1 LIVWK
6 KSGRDEFIMAK
17 SLVIVESPAKARTI
31 NKYLGRGFTVL
42 ASVGHIKDLPKSKLG
57 VDIENGFEPSYVRI
71 KAKQKTIRELKSAA
85 KTAEVIYLAPD
96 PDREGE
102 AIAWHIAEEI
112 DKDRKKTRR
121 VLFNEI
127 TKGAIKAAI
136 EQPTDLDLKKYEAQ
150 QARRILDRLVGY
162 QVSPVLWKKVRRG
175 LSAGRVQSVA
185 VRLVCDREA
194 EINAFKA
201 VEYWH
206 VDALLES
213 SAGEKFSARL
223 AKKDGKKLVPA
234 TEAEA
239 AAVVTDLKAL
249 ALIVGRVQKKEV
261 KRNPLP
267 PFTTSQLQ
275 QDASRK
281 FGFSAKR
288 TMMIAQQLYE
298 GVELGSA
305 GPVGLVTYIRT
316 DSTRLAST
324 AVTAVREFIENTYGK
339 EFLPAKANVY
349 KKKKGKTKAQDA
361 HEAIRPTS
369 MEYTPE
375 SVKGMLD
382 AAQWKLYSLIWKRF
396 VACQMA
402 PAIMDQTR
410 VEIKGGPYILTAS
423 GSVMKFAGFTR
434 VYEVGLD
441 NVANDKDKGKGK
453 GKGKEKSALLPPL
466 EEGEKTTLLEVIP
479 SQHFTQPPPR
489 FTEATLVK
497 ELEENGI
504 GRPSTYA
511 TILSTIQDRGY
522 VEKEEKRLHPTELG
536 TLVNGLLVESFPEIL
551 DAEFTAHMEEELD
564 MIEEGTLPWR
574 SLMTEFYGPFRK
586 RLEKAE
592 VEMKSVKEDVTAT
605 DIICDKCSKP
615 MVIKWGRRGKFL
627 ACTGYPECKNTGDF
641 TTDESGAVKVAERTT
656 ETDEKCPKCGS
667 PMAIKSG
674 RFGRFLAC
682 TKYPDCKSTLPYS
695 TGVSCPEEG
704 CEGSLVER
712 RTKKGRI
719 FYGCSKYPACK
730 HATWKLPEK

>member
-1 LIVWK
+1 
-6 KSGRDEFIMAK
+6 MAK
-17 SLVIVESPAKARTI
+17 SLVIVESPAKAKTI
-31 NKYLGRGFTVL
+31 NRYLGTGFTVL
-42 ASVGHIKDLPKSKLG
+42 ASVGHIKDLPKSGLG
-57 VDIENGFEPSYVRI
+57 VDIENGFEPTYERI

-85 KTAEVIYLAPD
+85 KKADLIYLAPD

-102 AIAWHIAEEI
+102 AIAWHIAEEV
-112 DKDRKKTRR
+112 DKEGKKTRR

-127 TKGAIKAAI
+127 TKDAIRAAI
-136 EQPTDLDLKKYEAQ
+136 AKPIALDRKKYEAQ

-162 QVSPVLWKKVRRG
+162 QVSPVLWKKVRMG

-185 VRLVCDREA
+185 VRLICDREA
-194 EINAFKA
+194 EINAFKS

-206 VDALLES
+206 VDVSFES
-213 SAGEKFSARL
+213 ERGEEFTARL

-234 TEAEA
+234 TEAETK
-239 AAVVTDLKAL
+239 AVVGELKGLKYVVAG
-249 ALIVGRVQKKEV
+249 VEKKEV

-267 PFTTSQLQ
+267 PFTTSKLQ

-288 TMMIAQQLYE
+288 TMMLAQQLYE
-298 GVELGSA
+298 GVELGSE

-316 DSTRLAST
+316 DSMRLAAS
-324 AVTAVREFIENTYGK
+324 AVTAARGYIESEYGK
-339 EFLPAKANVY
+339 EYLPPKANVY
-349 KKKKGKTKAQDA
+349 KKKKGKSKTQDA

-369 MEYTPE
+369 MQYTPR
-375 SVKGMLD
+375 SLKGKLD
-382 AAQWKLYSLIWKRF
+382 PAQWKLYDLIWKRF

-410 VEIKGGPYILTAS
+410 VEIGGGAYTLTTA
-423 GSVMKFAGFTR
+423 GSVMKFPGFTR

-441 NVANDKDKGKGK
+441 NVDKDKEDAKGK
-453 GKGKEKSALLPPL
+453 SKSALLPPL
-466 EEGEKTTLLEVIP
+466 NKGEKTALKKIDP

-497 ELEENGI
+497 ELEEKGI

-511 TILSTIQDRGY
+511 TILSTVQDRGY
-522 VEKEEKRLHPTELG
+522 VEKVERRLHPTELG

-551 DAEFTAHMEEELD
+551 NAEFTAHMEEELD
-564 MIEEGTLPWR
+564 RIEEGKVPWR
-574 SLMTEFYGPFRK
+574 ELMAEFYGPFSK
-586 RLEKAE
+586 RLEKAK
-592 VEMKSVKEDVTAT
+592 VEMKSVKEEVTPT
-605 DIICDKCSKP
+605 ELVCEKCSKP

-641 TTDESGAVKVAERTT
+641 TTDESGKVQVAERVS
-656 ETDEKCPKCGS
+656 ETDEKCPKCSS
-667 PMAIKSG
+667 PMIIKSG

-682 TKYPDCKSTLPYS
+682 SKYPECKSTLPYS

-704 CEGSLVER
+704 CEGTLVER
-712 RTKKGRI
+712 RTKKGRV

-730 HATWKLPEK
+730 HATWKLPKK

>member
-1 LIVWK
+1 M
-6 KSGRDEFIMAK
+6 GK

-31 NKYLGRGFTVL
+31 NKYLGSGFTVL

-57 VDIENGFEPSYVRI
+57 VDIDNGFEPSYVKI
-71 KAKQKTIRELKSAA
+71 KAKQKIIRELKSAA
-85 KTAEVIYLAPD
+85 KDADKIYLAPD

-112 DKDRKKTRR
+112 DKDRKKTQR

-127 TKGAIKAAI
+127 TKGAIQAAI
-136 EQPTDLDLKKYEAQ
+136 AKPTDLDLKKYEAQ

-162 QVSPVLWKKVRRG
+162 QVSPVLWKKVRMG

-194 EINAFKA
+194 EINVFKS

-206 VDALLES
+206 VDTLLES
-213 SAGEKFSARL
+213 AKGDKFSARL

-239 AAVVTDLKAL
+239 NAVVTDLKAL
-249 ALIVGRVQKKEV
+249 DFSIGKVDKKEV
-261 KRNPLP
+261 KRNPLA
-267 PFTTSQLQ
+267 PFTTSKLQ

-316 DSTRLAST
+316 DSTRLAPS
-324 AVTAVREFIENTYGK
+324 AVEAVREYIGSTYGK
-339 EFLPAKANVY
+339 EYLPAKPNVY
-349 KKKKGKTKAQDA
+349 KKKKGKSKTQDA

-375 SVKGMLD
+375 SLKGMLD
-382 AAQWKLYSLIWKRF
+382 AAQLKLYSLIWKRF

-410 VEIKGGPYILTAS
+410 VEIHGGTYILTTS
-423 GSVMKFAGFTR
+423 GSVMKFPGFTR

-441 NVANDKDKGKGK
+441 NVVKDNDKDG
-453 GKGKEKSALLPPL
+453 GKEKSGLLPPL
-466 EEGEKTTLLEVIP
+466 EKGEKTTLLEVLP

-522 VEKEEKRLHPTELG
+522 VEKVEKKLHPTELG

-574 SLMTEFYGPFRK
+574 ELMTEFYGPFSK
-586 RLEKAE
+586 RLEKAK
-592 VEMKSVKEDVTAT
+592 VEMKSVKEEVTAT

-627 ACTGYPECKNTGDF
+627 ACTGYPECKSTSDF
-641 TTDESGAVKVAERTT
+641 TTDESGAVKVAENTA
-656 ETDEKCPKCGS
+656 ETDEKCPKCES
-667 PMAIKSG
+667 PMVIKSG

-682 TKYPDCKSTLPYS
+682 SKYPECKSTLPYS

-704 CEGSLVER
+704 CEGTLVER
-712 RTKKGRI
+712 RTKKGRT
-719 FYGCSKYPACK
+719 FYGCSKYPDCK
-730 HATWKLPEK
+730 HATWKLPSK

>member
-1 LIVWK
+1 
-6 KSGRDEFIMAK
+6 MAK
-17 SLVIVESPAKARTI
+17 SLVVVESPAKAKTI

-57 VDIENGFEPSYVRI
+57 VDIENNFEPSYVRI

-85 KTAEVIYLAPD
+85 KKADIIYLAPD

-127 TKGAIKAAI
+127 TKTAIQTAI
-136 EQPTDLDLKKYEAQ
+136 ANPTDLDLKKYEAQ

-162 QVSPVLWKKVRRG
+162 QVSPVLWEKVRRG

-185 VRLVCDREA
+185 VRLICDREA
-194 EINAFKA
+194 EIKAFVS
-201 VEYWH
+201 VEYWY

-213 SAGEKFSARL
+213 VRGDKFSARL
-223 AKKDGKKLVPA
+223 AKKDGKKLLPG

-239 AAVVTDLKAL
+239 SAVVAELKTL
-249 ALIVGRVQKKEV
+249 QLVIGKVERKEV
-261 KRNPLP
+261 RRNPLA
-267 PFTTSQLQ
+267 PFTTSKLQ

-298 GVELGSA
+298 GVELGGA

-316 DSTRLAST
+316 DSTRLASS
-324 AVTAVREFIENTYGK
+324 AVTAVREYIGKEYGQ
-339 EFLPAKANVY
+339 EFLPVKANVY
-349 KKKKGKTKAQDA
+349 KKKKGKSKTQDA

-375 SVKGMLD
+375 SVKSMLAPD
-382 AAQWKLYSLIWKRF
+382 QLKLYGLIWKRF

-410 VEIKGGPYILTAS
+410 VEVVGGPYILTAS
-423 GSVMKFAGFTR
+423 GSVMKFPGFTR

-441 NVANDKDKGKGK
+441 NVSKDKDKPTGKSG
-453 GKGKEKSALLPPL
+453 LLPHL
-466 EEGEKTTLLEVIP
+466 EKGEETSLLDVVP

-522 VEKEEKRLHPTELG
+522 VEKEEKKLCPTELG

-564 MIEEGTLPWR
+564 MVEEGTRPWR
-574 SLMTEFYGPFRK
+574 ELMAEFYAPFSK
-586 RLEKAE
+586 RLEKAR
-592 VEMKSVKEDVTAT
+592 VEMKSVKADVTPT
-605 DIICDKCSKP
+605 DIICEKCSKP

-641 TTDESGAVKVAERTT
+641 TTDESGAVKVAERSA
-656 ETDEKCPKCGS
+656 ETDEKCPKCSS
-667 PMAIKSG
+667 PMVIKSG

-682 TKYPDCKSTLPYS
+682 SKYPDCKSTLPYS
-695 TGVSCPEEG
+695 TGVSCPEDG
-704 CEGSLVER
+704 CGGTLVER

-719 FYGCSKYPACK
+719 FYGCSKYPECK
-730 HATWKLPEK
+730 HATWKLPKK

>member
-1 LIVWK
+1 M
-6 KSGRDEFIMAK
+6 GK

-57 VDIENGFEPSYVRI
+57 VDIENGFEPSYVKI
-71 KAKQKTIRELKSAA
+71 KAKQKTIRDLKKAA
-85 KTAEVIYLAPD
+85 KDADTIYLAPD

-102 AIAWHIAEEI
+102 AIAWHIAEEV

-136 EQPTDLDLKKYEAQ
+136 ASPTELDLKKYEAQ

-162 QVSPVLWKKVRRG
+162 QVSPVLWKKVRMG

-194 EINAFKA
+194 EINAFKS
-201 VEYWH
+201 VEYWY

-213 SAGEKFSARL
+213 AGGDNFTARL
-223 AKKDGKKLVPA
+223 AKKEGKKLLPA

-239 AAVVTDLKAL
+239 GAVVTDLKTL
-249 ALIVGRVQKKEV
+249 DLTIGKVEKKEV

-267 PFTTSQLQ
+267 PFTTSKLQ

-281 FGFSAKR
+281 FSFSAKR
-288 TMMIAQQLYE
+288 TMAIAQQLYE

-305 GPVGLVTYIRT
+305 GPVGLITYIRT
-316 DSTRLAST
+316 DSTRLAPS
-324 AVTAVREFIENTYGK
+324 AVTAVREFIEREYGK
-339 EFLPAKANVY
+339 EFLPATANVY
-349 KKKKGKTKAQDA
+349 KKKKGKAKTQDA

-375 SVKGMLD
+375 SLKGMLD
-382 AAQWKLYSLIWKRF
+382 APQLKLYSLIWKRF

-410 VEIKGGPYILTAS
+410 VEVHGGPYILTAS
-423 GSVMKFAGFTR
+423 GSVMKFPGFTR

-441 NVANDKDKGKGK
+441 NVAKDKDKDD
-453 GKGKEKSALLPPL
+453 GKEKSGLLPRL
-466 EEGEKTTLLEVIP
+466 EKGEKADLLEVIP

-511 TILSTIQDRGY
+511 TIISTIQDRGY
-522 VEKEEKRLHPTELG
+522 VEKVERRLGPTELG

-564 MIEEGTLPWR
+564 MVEEGTRPWR
-574 SLMTEFYGPFRK
+574 ELMAEFYGPFSK
-586 RLEKAE
+586 RLETAR
-592 VEMKSVKEDVTAT
+592 VEMKSVKEDVTPT
-605 DIICDKCSKP
+605 DIICEKCSKP

-641 TTDESGAVKVAERTT
+641 TTDESGAVKVAEKTA
-656 ETDEKCPKCGS
+656 ETDEKCPKCSS
-667 PMAIKSG
+667 PMVIKSG

-682 TKYPDCKSTLPYS
+682 SKYPDCKSTLPYS
-695 TGVSCPEEG
+695 TGVSCPEDG
-704 CEGSLVER
+704 CEGTLVER
-712 RTKKGRI
+712 RTKKGRV

>member
-1 LIVWK
+1 M
-6 KSGRDEFIMAK
+6 GK

-42 ASVGHIKDLPKSKLG
+42 ASVGHIKDLPKSALG

-85 KTAEVIYLAPD
+85 KEAETIYLAPD

-112 DKDRKKTRR
+112 DKDGVKTRR

-127 TKGAIKAAI
+127 TKDAIKAAI
-136 EQPTDLDLKKYEAQ
+136 AKPIDLDRKKYEAQ
-150 QARRILDRLVGY
+150 QARRILDRIVGY
-162 QVSPVLWKKVRRG
+162 QVSPVLWKKVRMG

-185 VRLVCDREA
+185 VRLICEREA
-194 EINAFKA
+194 EINAFKT

-206 VDALLES
+206 IDVLFQ
-213 SAGEKFSARL
+213 SAGGDEFTARL

-234 TEAEA
+234 TKTESEGIVAELRELQYKIA
-239 AAVVTDLKAL
+239 GVE
-249 ALIVGRVQKKEV
+249 KKEV
-261 KRNPLP
+261 RRNPLP
-267 PFTTSQLQ
+267 PFTTSKLQ

-281 FGFSAKR
+281 FGFTAKR

-316 DSTRLAST
+316 DSTRLADS
-324 AVTAVREFIENTYGK
+324 AVTAVRGFIEKEYGK
-339 EFLPAKANVY
+339 EYLPAKANVY
-349 KKKKGKTKAQDA
+349 KKKKGKSKTQDA

-369 MEYTPE
+369 MEYRPDSIKSLLT
-375 SVKGMLD
+375 LD
-382 AAQWKLYSLIWKRF
+382 QWKLYGLIWKRF

-410 VEIKGGPYILTAS
+410 VEITGGTYTLTTS
-423 GSVMKFAGFTR
+423 GSVMKFPGFTR
-434 VYEVGLD
+434 VYEVS
-441 NVANDKDKGKGK
+441 VETAEKASDKDKENEKAKGK
-453 GKGKEKSALLPPL
+453 GKSALLPPINKG
-466 EEGEKTTLLEVIP
+466 EEVGLLDIDP

-522 VEKEEKRLHPTELG
+522 VEKEERRLHPTELG

-551 DAEFTAHMEEELD
+551 NAEFTAHMEEELD
-564 MIEEGTLPWR
+564 MVEEGKVKWR
-574 SLMTEFYGPFRK
+574 ELMAEFYTPFSK
-586 RLEKAE
+586 RLEKAK
-592 VEMKSVKEDVTAT
+592 VEMRSVKEDVTPT
-605 DIICDKCSKP
+605 DLLCEKCSKP

-641 TTDESGAVKVAERTT
+641 TTDESGAVKKADKTA
-656 ETDEKCPKCGS
+656 ETDEKCPKCES
-667 PMAIKSG
+667 PMVIKSG

-682 TKYPDCKSTLPYS
+682 SKYPDCKSTLPYS
-695 TGVSCPEEG
+695 TGVDCPEEG
-704 CEGSLVER
+704 CGGTLVER
-712 RTKKGRI
+712 RTKKGRV
-719 FYGCSKYPACK
+719 FYGCSKYPDCK
-730 HATWKLPEK
+730 HATWKLPKK

>member
-1 LIVWK
+1 
-6 KSGRDEFIMAK
+6 MAK
-17 SLVIVESPAKARTI
+17 SLVVVESPAKAKTI

-57 VDIENGFEPSYVRI
+57 VDIENNFEPSYVRI

-85 KTAEVIYLAPD
+85 KKADVIYLAPD

-127 TKGAIKAAI
+127 TKGAIQAAI
-136 EQPTDLDLKKYEAQ
+136 ANPTDLDLKKYEAQ

-162 QVSPVLWKKVRRG
+162 QVSPVLWEKVRRG

-185 VRLVCDREA
+185 VRLICDREA
-194 EINAFKA
+194 EIKAFVS
-201 VEYWH
+201 VEYWY

-213 SAGEKFSARL
+213 AKGDKFSARL
-223 AKKDGKKLVPA
+223 AKKDGKKLLPG

-239 AAVVTDLKAL
+239 GAVVADLKTL
-249 ALIVGRVQKKEV
+249 QLVIGKVERKEV
-261 KRNPLP
+261 RRNPLA
-267 PFTTSQLQ
+267 PFTTSKLQ

-298 GVELGSA
+298 GVELGGA

-316 DSTRLAST
+316 DSTRLASS
-324 AVTAVREFIENTYGK
+324 AVDAVREYIGKEYGK

-349 KKKKGKTKAQDA
+349 KKKKGKTKTQDA

-375 SVKGMLD
+375 SVKSMLAPD
-382 AAQWKLYSLIWKRF
+382 QLKLYGLIWKRF

-410 VEIKGGPYILTAS
+410 VEVVGGPYILTAS
-423 GSVMKFAGFTR
+423 GSVMKFPGFTR

-441 NVANDKDKGKGK
+441 NVSKDKDGDKATGKSG
-453 GKGKEKSALLPPL
+453 LLPPL
-466 EEGEKTTLLEVIP
+466 EKGEETSLLDVIP

-497 ELEENGI
+497 ELEEKGI

-522 VEKEEKRLHPTELG
+522 VEKEEKKLGPTELG

-564 MIEEGTLPWR
+564 MVEEGTRSWR
-574 SLMTEFYGPFRK
+574 ELMAEFYAPFSK
-586 RLEKAE
+586 RLEKAK
-592 VEMKSVKEDVTAT
+592 VEMKSVKADVTPT

-641 TTDESGAVKVAERTT
+641 TTDESGAVKVAERSA
-656 ETDEKCPKCGS
+656 ETDEKCPKCSS
-667 PMAIKSG
+667 PMVIKSG

-682 TKYPDCKSTLPYS
+682 SKYPDCKSTLPYS

-704 CEGSLVER
+704 CEGTLVER
-712 RTKKGRI
+712 RTKKGRV

-730 HATWKLPEK
+730 HATWKLPKK

>member
-1 LIVWK
+1 M
-6 KSGRDEFIMAK
+6 GK

-31 NKYLGRGFTVL
+31 NKYLGRGYEVL

-57 VDIENGFEPSYVRI
+57 VDIEHGFEPTYVRI
-71 KAKQKTIRELKSAA
+71 KAKQKTIRELKDAA
-85 KTAEVIYLAPD
+85 KKADVIYLAPD

-112 DKDRKKTRR
+112 DRERKKTRR

-127 TKGAIKAAI
+127 TKDAIKAAI
-136 EQPTDLDLKKYEAQ
+136 ARPTDLDTKKYEAQ

-162 QVSPVLWKKVRRG
+162 QVSPVLWSKVRRG

-194 EINAFKA
+194 EIKAFKS
-201 VEYWH
+201 VEYWY
-206 VDALLES
+206 VDALFES
-213 SAGEKFSARL
+213 SRGEKFSARL
-223 AKKDGKKLVPA
+223 AKKDGKKILPS
-234 TEAEA
+234 TGDEA
-239 AAVVTDLKAL
+239 AEVVEDLKTL
-249 ALIVGRVQKKEV
+249 SFIIGKVDKKEV

-267 PFTTSQLQ
+267 PFTTSKLQ

-281 FGFSAKR
+281 FGFSAKK

-316 DSTRLAST
+316 DSTRLAPS
-324 AVTAVREFIENTYGK
+324 AVEAVRGYIEKTYGGGY
-339 EFLPAKANVY
+339 LPSKPVVY
-349 KKKKGKTKAQDA
+349 RKKKGKSKTQDA

-375 SVKGMLD
+375 SVKGMLTPD
-382 AAQWKLYSLIWKRF
+382 QWKLYGLIWKRF

-410 VEIKGGPYILTAS
+410 VEVEGGAYTLTAS
-423 GSVMKFAGFTR
+423 GSVMKFPGFTR

-441 NVANDKDKGKGK
+441 NVEKDGGKGRE
-453 GKGKEKSALLPPL
+453 GEKSGLLPPL
-466 EEGEKTTLLEVIP
+466 QKGEKTDLLEITP

-497 ELEENGI
+497 ELEEKGI

-522 VEKEEKRLHPTELG
+522 VEKEARRLWPTELG
-536 TLVNGLLVESFPEIL
+536 VLVNSLLVESFPEIL

-564 MIEEGTLPWR
+564 MIEDGKLQWR
-574 SLMTEFYGPFRK
+574 DLMEEFYTPFSK
-586 RLEKAE
+586 RLETAR
-592 VEMKSVKEDVTAT
+592 VEMKSVKADVTPT
-605 DIICDKCSKP
+605 DIICDKCGKP

-641 TTDESGAVKVAERTT
+641 MTDETGAVRVAERTD
-656 ETDEKCPKCGS
+656 ETDEKCPECSS
-667 PMAIKSG
+667 PMVIKSG

-682 TKYPDCKSTLPYS
+682 SRYPECKKTMPYS
-695 TGVSCPEEG
+695 TGVKCPEEG
-704 CEGSLVER
+704 CEGVLVER
-712 RTKKGRI
+712 RTKKGRV

>member
-1 LIVWK
+1 M
-6 KSGRDEFIMAK
+6 GK

-31 NKYLGRGFTVL
+31 NKYLGRDYTVL

-57 VDIENGFEPSYVRI
+57 VDIEHGFEPSYVRI

-85 KTAEVIYLAPD
+85 KKADVIYLAPD

-127 TKGAIKAAI
+127 TKDAIREAI
-136 EQPTDLDLKKYEAQ
+136 AHPTDLDEKKFEAQ

-194 EINAFKA
+194 EIEAFKS

-206 VDALLES
+206 VDALFETPR
-213 SAGEKFSARL
+213 GDTFSARL
-223 AKKDGKKLVPA
+223 AKKDGKKLVPG

-239 AAVVTDLKAL
+239 TAVVEDLRGLDFIIGK
-249 ALIVGRVQKKEV
+249 VERKEV

-267 PFTTSQLQ
+267 PFTTSKLQ
-275 QDASRK
+275 QEASRRL
-281 FGFSAKR
+281 GFSAKK

-298 GVELGSA
+298 GVELGAA

-316 DSTRLAST
+316 DSTRLAPS
-324 AVTAVREFIENTYGK
+324 AVKAVRAYIEKKYGPQY
-339 EFLPAKANVY
+339 LPPRPMVY
-349 KKKKGKTKAQDA
+349 RKKKGKSKTQDA

-375 SVKGMLD
+375 SIKGMLTPD
-382 AAQWKLYSLIWKRF
+382 QWRLYSLIWKRF

-402 PAIMDQTR
+402 PAILDQTR
-410 VEIKGGPYILTAS
+410 VEVKGGPYTLTAS
-423 GSVMKFAGFTR
+423 GSVMKFPGFTR
-434 VYEVGLD
+434 VYEVAVDEAGK
-441 NVANDKDKGKGK
+441 KDS
-453 GKGKEKSALLPPL
+453 KEEEEGREKKSALLPPL
-466 EEGEKTTLLEVIP
+466 DEGESLKLEEIIP

-489 FTEATLVK
+489 YTEATLVK
-497 ELEENGI
+497 ELEEKGI

-522 VEKEEKRLHPTELG
+522 VEKEARRLRPTELG
-536 TLVNGLLVESFPEIL
+536 KLVNELLVQCFPEIL

-564 MIEEGTLPWR
+564 MIEEGRLQWR
-574 SLMTEFYGPFRK
+574 DLMKEFYDPFSK
-586 RLEKAE
+586 RLETAK
-592 VEMKSVKEDVTAT
+592 VEMKSVKEDVTPT
-605 DIICDKCSKP
+605 DIICDKCGKP

-627 ACTGYPECKNTGDF
+627 ACTGYPECTNTGDF
-641 TTDESGAVKVAERTT
+641 TTDESGAVKVAERRD
-656 ETDEKCPKCGS
+656 ETDEKCPECSS
-667 PMAIKSG
+667 PMVIKSG

-682 TKYPDCKSTLPYS
+682 SRYPECKKTMPYS
-695 TGVSCPEEG
+695 TGVACPEDG
-704 CEGSLVER
+704 CGGVLVER
-712 RTKKGRI
+712 RTKKGRV
-719 FYGCSKYPACK
+719 FFGCSKYPACK

>member
-1 LIVWK
+1 M
-6 KSGRDEFIMAK
+6 GK

-42 ASVGHIKDLPKSKLG
+42 ASVGHIKDLPKSALG

-85 KTAEVIYLAPD
+85 RDAEAIYLAPD

-102 AIAWHIAEEI
+102 AIAWHIAEEV

-127 TKGAIKAAI
+127 TKDAIQAAIKSP
-136 EQPTDLDLKKYEAQ
+136 QDLDLKKYEAQ

-162 QVSPVLWKKVRRG
+162 QVSPVLWKKVRMG

-185 VRLVCDREA
+185 VRLICDREA
-194 EINAFKA
+194 EIKAFKS

-213 SAGEKFSARL
+213 LRGDKFSARL

-234 TEAEA
+234 SEAEA
-239 AAVVTDLKAL
+239 AEVVSDLKAL
-249 ALIVGRVQKKEV
+249 ELTVGRVAKKEV

-267 PFTTSQLQ
+267 PFTTSKLQ

-288 TMMIAQQLYE
+288 TMVIAQQLYE

-316 DSTRLAST
+316 DSTRIADS
-324 AVTAVREFIENTYGK
+324 AVKAVREFIEKEYGK
-339 EFLPAKANVY
+339 EFLPASANVFT
-349 KKKKGKTKAQDA
+349 KKKGKTKTQDA

-369 MEYTPE
+369 MEYSPE
-375 SVKGMLD
+375 SIKKMLTPD
-382 AAQWKLYSLIWKRF
+382 QWKLYSLIWKRF

-410 VEIKGGPYILTAS
+410 VEIHGGPYILTTS
-423 GSVMKFAGFTR
+423 GSVMKFPGFTR

-441 NVANDKDKGKGK
+441 NVGKDKEDRIAPSSDKAG
-453 GKGKEKSALLPPL
+453 LLPAL
-466 EEGEKTTLLEVIP
+466 NKGEAAKLLELNP

-511 TILSTIQDRGY
+511 TIISTIQDRGY
-522 VEKEEKRLHPTELG
+522 VEKEERKLAPTELG

-564 MIEEGTLPWR
+564 MIEEGKVPWR
-574 SLMTEFYGPFRK
+574 SLMEEFYTPFSK
-586 RLEKAE
+586 RLEKAR
-592 VEMKSVKEDVTAT
+592 VEMKSVKEEVTPT
-605 DIICDKCSKP
+605 ELVCEKCSKP

-641 TTDESGAVKVAERTT
+641 TTDESGAVKVAERAS
-656 ETDEKCPKCGS
+656 ETDEKCPKCAS
-667 PMAIKSG
+667 PMVIKSG

-682 TKYPDCKSTLPYS
+682 SKYPDCKSTLPYS
-695 TGVSCPEEG
+695 TGVSCPEDG
-704 CEGSLVER
+704 CGGTLVER
-712 RTKKGRI
+712 RTKKGRT
-719 FYGCSKYPACK
+719 FYGCSRYPDCK
-730 HATWKLPEK
+730 HATWKLPKKQV

>member
-1 LIVWK
+1 M
-6 KSGRDEFIMAK
+6 GK

-31 NKYLGRGFTVL
+31 NKYLGPGFTVL
-42 ASVGHIKDLPKSKLG
+42 ASVGHIKDLPKSALG

-85 KTAEVIYLAPD
+85 KEADTIYLAPD

-112 DKDRKKTRR
+112 DRDRKKTRR

-127 TKGAIKAAI
+127 TKGAIREAI
-136 EQPTDLDLKKYEAQ
+136 ARPTDLDLKKYEAQ

-162 QVSPVLWKKVRRG
+162 QVSPVLWKKVRMG

-185 VRLVCDREA
+185 VRLICDREA
-194 EINAFKA
+194 EIKAFKS

-213 SAGEKFSARL
+213 AGGDKFSARL
-223 AKKDGKKLVPA
+223 AKKDGKKLVPS

-239 AAVVTDLKAL
+239 AAVVSDLKDL
-249 ALIVGRVQKKEV
+249 ELSVGRVESKEV
-261 KRNPLP
+261 KRNPLA
-267 PFTTSQLQ
+267 PFTTSKLQ

-316 DSTRLAST
+316 DSTRLAPS
-324 AVTAVREFIENTYGK
+324 AVTAVREYIENTYGK
-339 EFLPAKANVY
+339 EYLPAKANVY
-349 KKKKGKTKAQDA
+349 KKKKGKSKTQDA

-382 AAQWKLYSLIWKRF
+382 PAQWKLYSLIWKRF

-410 VEIKGGPYILTAS
+410 VEIHGGPYILTAS
-423 GSVMKFAGFTR
+423 GSVMKFPGFTR

-441 NVANDKDKGKGK
+441 NVGKDRDKNTE
-453 GKGKEKSALLPPL
+453 KEKSGLLPPL
-466 EEGEKTTLLEVIP
+466 AKGERTGLLEVTP

-564 MIEEGTLPWR
+564 MIEDGKLAWR
-574 SLMTEFYGPFRK
+574 ELMAEFYGPFSK
-586 RLEKAE
+586 RLEKAK
-592 VEMKSVKEDVTAT
+592 VEMKSVKEEVTET
-605 DIICDKCSKP
+605 DIVCEKCSKP

-627 ACTGYPECKNTGDF
+627 ACTGYPECKNTADF
-641 TTDESGAVKVAERTT
+641 VTDESGAVKVAEKTA
-656 ETDEKCPKCGS
+656 ETDEKCPKCSS
-667 PMAIKSG
+667 PMVIKSG

-682 TKYPDCKSTLPYS
+682 SKYPDCKSTLPYS
-695 TGVSCPEEG
+695 TGVSCPEDG
-704 CEGSLVER
+704 CEGTLVER

-730 HATWKLPEK
+730 HATWKLPKK

>member
-1 LIVWK
+1 M
-6 KSGRDEFIMAK
+6 GK

-42 ASVGHIKDLPKSKLG
+42 ASVGHIKDLPKSALG
-57 VDIENGFEPSYVRI
+57 VDIEHGFEPSYVKI

-85 KTAEVIYLAPD
+85 READAIYLAPD

-102 AIAWHIAEEI
+102 AIAWHIAEEV
-112 DKDRKKTRR
+112 DKERKKTRR

-127 TKGAIKAAI
+127 TKDAIKAAI
-136 EQPTDLDLKKYEAQ
+136 ETPTDLDLKKYEAQ

-162 QVSPVLWKKVRRG
+162 QVSPVLWKKVRMG

-185 VRLVCDREA
+185 VRLICDREA
-194 EINAFKA
+194 EILAFKA

-213 SAGEKFSARL
+213 ARGDKFSARL

-239 AAVVTDLKAL
+239 GAVVSDLKTL
-249 ALIVGRVQKKEV
+249 ELSVGRVEKKEV

-267 PFTTSQLQ
+267 PFTTSKLQ

-316 DSTRLAST
+316 DSTRLAPS
-324 AVTAVREFIENTYGK
+324 AVTAVREFILKEYGK
-339 EFLPAKANVY
+339 EYLPAKANVY
-349 KKKKGKTKAQDA
+349 VKKKGKSKTQDA
-361 HEAIRPTS
+361 HEAIRPTA
-369 MEYTPE
+369 MQYTPE
-375 SVKGMLD
+375 SIKGMLSKD
-382 AAQWKLYSLIWKRF
+382 QWKLYSLIWKRF
-396 VACQMA
+396 VSCQMA

-410 VEIKGGPYILTAS
+410 VEIHGGPYILTTS
-423 GSVMKFAGFTR
+423 GSVMKFPGFTR
-434 VYEVGLD
+434 VYEEGLD
-441 NVANDKDKGKGK
+441 NVASGKD
-453 GKGKEKSALLPPL
+453 KEKSGLLPPL
-466 EEGEKTTLLEVIP
+466 NKGEPAKLLELDP

-522 VEKEEKRLHPTELG
+522 VEKEERKLAPTELG
-536 TLVNGLLVESFPEIL
+536 MLVNGLLVESFPEIL
-551 DAEFTAHMEEELD
+551 SAEFTAHMEEELD
-564 MIEEGTLPWR
+564 MIEEGKVPWR
-574 SLMTEFYGPFRK
+574 DLMEEFYTPFSK
-586 RLEKAE
+586 RLEKAR
-592 VEMKSVKEDVTAT
+592 VEMKSVKEEVTPT
-605 DIICDKCSKP
+605 ELVCEKCSKP

-641 TTDESGAVKVAERTT
+641 TTDESGVVKVAERES
-656 ETDEKCPKCGS
+656 ETDEKCPKCAS
-667 PMAIKSG
+667 PMLIKSG

-682 TKYPDCKSTLPYS
+682 SKYPDCKSTLPYS
-695 TGVSCPEEG
+695 TGVSCPEDG
-704 CEGSLVER
+704 CGGTLVER
-712 RTKKGRI
+712 RTKKGRT
-719 FYGCSKYPACK
+719 FYGCSKYPDCK
-730 HATWKLPEK
+730 HATWKLPKK